1 MEAAGGDVEVELADG
16 DSQAP
21 DPEVAE
27 AEDPA
32 AVGHC
37 VDGRERE
44 RERERERKLR
54 ILGPETLIITRMV
67 S

>member
-32 AVGHC
+32 AVRHC
-37 VDGRERE
+37 AWQRVFELRRLLLHRGERQ
-44 RERERERKLR
+44 
-54 ILGPETLIITRMV
+54 V